1 MNPNAQ
7 ITKQQIEQRMDA
19 PTGIDGDL
27 YRHFNFRERIENR
40 MDQDAFGDQWTTP
53 SNAKRTVRRRR
64 RQ

>member
-27 YRHFNFRERIENR
+27 YRHFNCRERMGN
-40 MDQDAFGDQWTTP
+40 
-53 SNAKRTVRRRR
+53 
-64 RQ
+64 